1 MSVEQDI
8 KFSYFLF
15 FSSIVFAGLL
25 VYVLIYG
32 SGISRIIS
40 ALLFCNLIYWQIK
53 TALLLYRSAKEKK

>member
-53 TALLLYRSAKEKK
+53 TALLLYRSAKERK